1 MIIQQVVYQTT
12 PISLDDDPKTNQETH
27 FTGNLERD
35 GNTTMF
41 FIIEEVKET
50 TFNLSEEIVK
60 VLQINFGLYK
70 MSKHNNTL
78 NRPNDNLVN

>member
-1 MIIQQVVYQTT
+1 
-12 PISLDDDPKTNQETH
+12 
-27 FTGNLERD
+27 
-35 GNTTMF
+35 MF